1 MVHYFRKSRVTL
13 SELVVTWL
21 GWDVFSRASQPVAR
35 KFYHR
40 SPRSECLIFPKN
52 LKTHVETKTQ
62 PASETEKE
70 LERLRN
76 ENNELRAKVSEL
88 ERFKRTV
95 AQVGG
100 MLRALNK
107 ELSQA

>member
-1 MVHYFRKSRVTL
+1 MSYFPQK
-13 SELVVTWL
+13 
-21 GWDVFSRASQPVAR
+21 
-35 KFYHR
+35 
-40 SPRSECLIFPKN
+40 PK
-52 LKTHVETKTQ
+52 TSVETKQPQ
-62 PASETEKE
+62 PASEENE
-70 LERLRN
+70 LERLRA
-76 ENNELRAKVSEL
+76 ENDRLRAKVSEL

>member
-1 MVHYFRKSRVTL
+1 MSYFPQK
-13 SELVVTWL
+13 
-21 GWDVFSRASQPVAR
+21 P
-35 KFYHR
+35 
-40 SPRSECLIFPKN
+40 
-52 LKTHVETKTQ
+52 KTHVETKTQ

-95 AQVGG
+95 AQVCG